1 MNGLKQAMINIA
13 LTFSIL
19 FVLYLTMI
27 PHGLIGTGNWH
38 GGPVHHFNVNMNPL
52 NLFDD
57 FRSASMKYF
66 IIDDLG
72 NVLLFL
78 PFGCMLTLKYPYFK
92 FLHLVFMGALFSSI
106 IECIQLFLPNRT
118 TDINDVILNTIG
130 TVAGYLLFRFVEKD
144 EEKQQVNKRSD
155 HSV

>member
-1 MNGLKQAMINIA
+1 
-13 LTFSIL
+13 
-19 FVLYLTMI
+19 
-27 PHGLIGTGNWH
+27 
-38 GGPVHHFNVNMNPL
+38 
-52 NLFDD
+52 
-57 FRSASMKYF
+57 
-66 IIDDLG
+66 
-72 NVLLFL
+72 
-78 PFGCMLTLKYPYFK
+78 
-92 FLHLVFMGALFSSI
+92 MGALFSSI